1 MEKIFKM
8 GNSKEMI
15 RNYSLLL
22 LVVLQYIY
30 ADPIRYLDEV
40 FENVTITEDVVYGNA
55 PDLPFIFLFE
65 WNTYDIDLDM
75 DIYEPEGDTET
86 HRPVIIF
93 IHTGAFFSG
102 TNELDD
108 VVTLS
113 ISAAKR
119 GYVAVSIN
127 YRLGLNILS
136 TYSGERA
143 VFRGVQDASAA
154 IRYFKEFAGE
164 YNIDANNIF
173 IWGTSAGSFIGLHL
187 AFSEDDE
194 RPESTYV
201 GGGDPD
207 LGCIDCEGNS
217 YDHES
222 RPKALVSCW
231 GAIGDLDWIDPEN
244 DVPSILFHGT
254 ADPIVPYSSGFPFT
268 LNILLP
274 IVYGSNL
281 LQARL
286 SELGI
291 ENEFHGEEGQL
302 HEYWGTVNGNWFN
315 GPNEFFEQIQSDAFS
330 FLYNQIYDA
339 EVLIQHQSGWNLVG
353 LPLTVEDSFYLTL
366 FPDALEGTLF
376 SFHDSYVEETNLVS
390 GIGYWLRFPESGVS
404 SISNGT
410 YLNELEISLEEGWNI
425 ISGLTEILSVEN
437 IIDPEGII
445 IPGTI
450 YSFGEGYSQ
459 SLIFEPGEG
468 YWIRSSAAGE
478 IILSTN

>member
-1 MEKIFKM
+1 MKSNQLMLKKSKKSMF
-8 GNSKEMI
+8 GNYVFFLI
-15 RNYSLLL
+15 LILNSLS
-22 LVVLQYIY
+22 

-65 WNTYDIDLDM
+65 WNTYDLDLDM

-86 HRPVIIF
+86 QRPVIIF
-93 IHTGAFFSG
+93 IHAGAFFSG
-102 TNELDD
+102 HNELDD
-108 VVTLS
+108 VVALS
-113 ISAAKR
+113 IAAAKR

-143 VFRGVQDASAA
+143 VYRGVQDASAA
-154 IRYFKEFAGE
+154 VRYLKEFSGE
-164 YNIDANNIF
+164 YSIDANNIF
-173 IWGTSAGSFIGLHL
+173 VWGTSAGSFIGLHL
-187 AFSEDDE
+187 AYSEDDE
-194 RPESTYV
+194 RPESTYG

-254 ADPIVPYSSGFPFT
+254 ADPFVPYNSGFPFT
-268 LNILLP
+268 FNILLP

-281 LQARL
+281 IQGRL

-302 HEYWGTVNGNWFN
+302 HEYWGTVNGNWFD
-315 GPNEFFEQIQSDAFS
+315 GPNEYFEQIQSDAFL
-330 FLYNQIYDA
+330 FLYNQLYSVEVPIDHEVIPKSFTLHQNYPNPFNPITTLRYDLPQESDVTLTIYDITGRMVQTLVNELQQA
-339 EVLIQHQSGWNLVG
+339 GMKKVIWNAS
-353 LPLTVEDSFYLTL
+353 D
-366 FPDALEGTLF
+366 
-376 SFHDSYVEETNLVS
+376 VS
-390 GIGYWLRFPESGVS
+390 SGVY
-404 SISNGT
+404 IYRIQAGNFT
-410 YLNELEISLEEGWNI
+410 Q
-425 ISGLTEILSVEN
+425 TRKMIL
-437 IIDPEGII
+437 
-445 IPGTI
+445 
-450 YSFGEGYSQ
+450 
-459 SLIFEPGEG
+459 LK
-468 YWIRSSAAGE
+468 
-478 IILSTN
+478 